1 MFHGIFFIK
10 GGTRF
15 WGFWWG
21 NTKGTRTI
29 FKGGEPTEDKP
40 MSFFISDLFPE
51 VVGTPFLK

>member
-15 WGFWWG
+15 LGFWWG
-21 NTKGTRTI
+21 NTKETRAI
-29 FKGGEPTEDKP
+29 FKGGEPTEDEP
-40 MSFFISDLFPE
+40 MPFFSDLFSE